1 MDREPELL
9 SVVAPM
15 YEEEDTVDPFTERVD
30 AALGHLNYEL
40 ILVNDG
46 SKDGTRDAMA
56 RAAARDPRVKVV
68 SLARNFGHQPAL
80 TAGLEHARGDVIV
93 MLDGDLQDPPELI
106 PDLVERWR
114 DGADIVVAK
123 RRVREG
129 ETRMK
134 LATAR
139 WFYAIMGRLAQVELE
154 PNAGDFRLFD
164 RRPLD
169 AMLSMRERSRFLRG
183 MSSWVGFRRDVVE
196 YDRAAR
202 SAGSTKF
209 PLGRMIRFALD
220 GVTSFS
226 NFPLQ
231 LAAVAG
237 FACAAFALV
246 LLPLT
251 IVARY
256 TGIYERGVPSLLF
269 AVLLIGGIQL
279 LALGMIGE
287 YLGRIYDEVKQRPLY
302 VVARARNLDE
312 ERGAAAAAE
321 QVAAAAEPSAPPAP
335 AGHEPAERA

>member
-1 MDREPELL
+1 MRELRL
-9 SVVAPM
+9 ISVVSPM
-15 YEEEDTVDPFTERVD
+15 LDEVGVVREFHRRVGEALQGVPF
-30 AALGHLNYEL
+30 EL
-40 ILVNDG
+40 IVVDDG
-46 SKDGTRDAMA
+46 STDGTGEILDEI
-56 RAAARDPRVKVV
+56 AAVDERLRVLHL
-68 SLARNFGHQPAL
+68 SRPFGHQMAI
-80 TAGLEHARGDVIV
+80 TAGLDHAVGDAVV

-106 PDLVERWR
+106 PELLGRWR
-114 DGADIVVAK
+114 DGADIVIAK

-139 WFYAIMGRLAQVELE
+139 WFYAVIGRLAQVELE

-169 AMLSMRERSRFLRG
+169 ALLGMRERSRFLRG

-202 SAGSTKF
+202 STGTTKF

-220 GVTSFS
+220 GLTSFS

-231 LAAVAG
+231 LSALAG
-237 FACAAFALV
+237 FACAAIALL

-269 AVLLIGGIQL
+269 VVLLIGGIQL
-279 LALGMIGE
+279 IALGMIGE

-302 VVARARNLDE
+302 VVARARNLGD
-312 ERGAAAAAE
+312 ERGAGAVSEHAE
-321 QVAAAAEPSAPPAP
+321 Q
-335 AGHEPAERA
+335 R

>member
-1 MDREPELL
+1 MRELRLL

-15 YEEEDTVDPFTERVD
+15 LDEEGLAREFCSRVASVLEGVPF
-30 AALGHLNYEL
+30 EL
-40 ILVNDG
+40 IVVDDG
-46 SKDGTRDAMA
+46 STDGTAAILDEV
-56 RAAARDPRVKVV
+56 AAADPRVRVLHL
-68 SLARNFGHQPAL
+68 SRPFGHQMAI
-80 TAGLEHARGDVIV
+80 TAGLDHATGDAVV

-106 PDLVERWR
+106 PELLERWR

-139 WFYAIMGRLAQVELE
+139 WFYAVMGRLAQVELE

-164 RRPLD
+164 RQPLD
-169 AMLSMRERSRFLRG
+169 ALLQLRERSRFLRG
-183 MSSWVGFRRDVVE
+183 MSSWVGFRRDIVE
-196 YDRAAR
+196 YDRAGR
-202 SAGSTKF
+202 GAGESKY
-209 PLGRMIRFALD
+209 PVGRMLRFALD
-220 GVTSFS
+220 GITSFS

-231 LAAVAG
+231 LAALAG
-237 FACAAFALV
+237 FVCALAAL
-246 LLPLT
+246 LGLPLT

-256 TGIYERGVPSLLF
+256 SGIYERGVPSLLF
-269 AVLLIGGIQL
+269 VMLLIGGIQL

-302 VVARARNLDE
+302 VIAQARNLDE

-321 QVAAAAEPSAPPAP
+321 HVAAAVEPPAP
-335 AGHEPAERA
+335 SGHERD